1 MSSPLTVANT
11 LAHEMGHNLGMLHDE
26 GDCNCDA
33 NSDCIMAPR
42 AGWAKCDLLVFMR
55 HLQDIKVFFN
65 L

>member
-42 AGWAKCDLLVFMR
+42 AGWAKCDLLVF
-55 HLQDIKVFFN
+55 IYKI
-65 L
+65 